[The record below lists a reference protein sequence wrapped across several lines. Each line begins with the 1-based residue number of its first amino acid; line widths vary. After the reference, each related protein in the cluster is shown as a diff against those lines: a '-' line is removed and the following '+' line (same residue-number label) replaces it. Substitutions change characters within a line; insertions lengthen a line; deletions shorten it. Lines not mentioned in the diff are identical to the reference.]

1 MKFFKR
7 SVWVLLSIFFG
18 FGFLISSVGT
28 EIARMYAAQ
37 INSYLGIDVYQVIET
52 GEADADVEYYKS
64 DYYKAKGVYDDKKMR
79 ENSIAV
85 AKEVGVEGATLLWN
99 NNEALPLAKN
109 SKISLF
115 GITSVDYLFG
125 GEGSGHISVTTS
137 DSLKHAIEDK
147 DI

>member
-18 FGFLISSVGT
+18 FGFLISAVGT
-28 EIARMYAAQ
+28 EIARMYAAM
-37 INSYLGIDVYQVIET
+37 INDYLGIEVNKVIDDDT
-52 GEADADVEYYKS
+52 SMVDTEYYKS
-64 DYYKAKGVYDDKKMR
+64 DYYKAKGVYDDVKMR

-99 NNEALPLAKN
+99 NDETLPLKKD

-115 GITSVDYLFG
+115 GCIKNTPR
-125 GEGSGHISVTTS
+125 
-137 DSLKHAIEDK
+137 
-147 DI
+147 